1 MAALTT
7 TSLAVNG
14 VGTATVNVA
23 AASDTLTYTA
33 GANQLL
39 KLDNQTAGALTVVI
53 KGTAPSAAYVVPN
66 TGSTMDL
73 TAGLSIVLAA
83 GVCKFVN
90 LDKIKAYLDGTGV
103 VTLSGAAGLKVTVFQ

>member
-14 VGTATVNVA
+14 VGTATINVA
-23 AASDTLTYTA
+23 TASDTLTYTA
-33 GANQLL
+33 GTNQLL